1 MNETRRN
8 ILILGGAT
16 KDTLNQESAAINTEE
31 IRENNG
37 WEYYDSTIDSYSES
51 FKSVMGGERDLNN
64 FVRNFFKERKQR
76 PIGIELGGPA
86 VKLFAGFD
94 HNTFSK
100 TAGFT
105 LKKLPE
111 HEHVQNHEV
120 VEADVFLKEGRD
132 RFRKQVL
139 DEDKRS
145 WNQVLDWVQKNGKPD
160 FIIERMV
167 GPLFMI
173 RDLNLFFMLLKRWV
187 NILNEGGLMLVQIP
201 PHVLGKIAIKSG
213 YGFMHKDENVLKSE
227 FGVKSIV
234 CNIDPT
240 MDKFAV
246 LRIGK

>member
-8 ILILGGAT
+8 VLILGGAT

-37 WEYYDSTIDSYSES
+37 WEYYDSTMDSYSES
-51 FKSVMGGERDLNN
+51 FKSVMEGERDLNN
-64 FVRNFFKERKQR
+64 FVRNFFRERKQR

-94 HNTFSK
+94 HNTFSN

-111 HEHVQNHEV
+111 YEHIQNHEV
-120 VEADVFLKEGRD
+120 IEADVFLKTG
-132 RFRKQVL
+132 
-139 DEDKRS
+139 DERS
-145 WNQVLDWVQKNGKPD
+145 WNQVLGWVQKNGKPD

-173 RDLNLFFMLLKRWV
+173 RGLDLFFMILKRWV
-187 NILNEGGLMLVQIP
+187 NILNNGGLMLIQVP
-201 PHVLGKIAIKSG
+201 PHIFRKIITKSG
-213 YGFMHKDENVLKSE
+213 PGFIDKDERVVRYEL
-227 FGVKSIV
+227 GVKNIT
-234 CNIDPT
+234 CNVDPV
-240 MDKFAV
+240 MDNFLV
-246 LRIGK
+246 LRIEK